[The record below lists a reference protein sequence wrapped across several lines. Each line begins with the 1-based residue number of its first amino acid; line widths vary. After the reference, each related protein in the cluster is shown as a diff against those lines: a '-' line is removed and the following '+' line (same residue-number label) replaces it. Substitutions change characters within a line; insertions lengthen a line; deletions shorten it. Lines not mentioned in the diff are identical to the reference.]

1 MYGRDSEGESLSSYD
16 GNDLK
21 AVETWV
27 KALNPWVCCAFGN
40 VYLSTLNTRKVI
52 YGVSFFLHGK
62 KILKIQLMI
71 RLQILCSSWS
81 SPSCKKLL
89 LLFLHKIFVIFVA
102 CYRYPGHRYFAKSYF
117 RRLLIMIIYPCFL
130 NRYPKKDIHGWCHQY
145 VFCCTSLYSGIL
157 CRWKKQIT
165 LLFTDNIAA
174 A

>member
-1 MYGRDSEGESLSSYD
+1 MLKFGQILNLMYVQDSEEESLSSYD

-27 KALNPWVCCAFGN
+27 KALNPWVCCALGN

-81 SPSCKKLL
+81 SPSCKILL
-89 LLFLHKIFVIFVA
+89 LLSLRKIFVIFVA
-102 CYRYPGHRYFAKSYF
+102 CYLYPGY
-117 RRLLIMIIYPCFL
+117 RRLLIMIIYSCFL
-130 NRYPKKDIHGWCHQY
+130 HRYPKKDING
-145 VFCCTSLYSGIL
+145 
-157 CRWKKQIT
+157 
-165 LLFTDNIAA
+165 
-174 A
+174 

>member
-1 MYGRDSEGESLSSYD
+1 MLKFGYILNLMYGRDSEEESLSSYD

-71 RLQILCSSWS
+71 RLQILWSSWS
-81 SPSCKKLL
+81 SPSCIKLVLLSLSKKFFCFHCLL
-89 LLFLHKIFVIFVA
+89 SSSWSSLFRKQLLSSTVDNDRIFMF
-102 CYRYPGHRYFAKSYF
+102 S
-117 RRLLIMIIYPCFL
+117 
-130 NRYPKKDIHGWCHQY
+130 
-145 VFCCTSLYSGIL
+145 S
-157 CRWKKQIT
+157 
-165 LLFTDNIAA
+165 
-174 A
+174 

>member
-1 MYGRDSEGESLSSYD
+1 MLKFGYILNLMYGRDSEEESLSSYD

-81 SPSCKKLL
+81 SPSCKKIVIVVLAQNYCYFLCLSSLSWSSLFCKKLL
-89 LLFLHKIFVIFVA
+89 SSTVD
-102 CYRYPGHRYFAKSYF
+102 
-117 RRLLIMIIYPCFL
+117 
-130 NRYPKKDIHGWCHQY
+130 N
-145 VFCCTSLYSGIL
+145 
-157 CRWKKQIT
+157 
-165 LLFTDNIAA
+165 DNIFMFSS
-174 A
+174 

>member
-1 MYGRDSEGESLSSYD
+1 MYGRDSEEESLSSYD

-21 AVETWV
+21 AVETLV

-40 VYLSTLNTRKVI
+40 VYLSTWNTRKVI

-71 RLQILCSSWS
+71 RLQILCTSWS
-81 SPSCKKLL
+81 SPSCKN
-89 LLFLHKIFVIFVA
+89 
-102 CYRYPGHRYFAKSYF
+102 CYCCPCAKFFYFH
-117 RRLLIMIIYPCFL
+117 RLLIMIIYPCFL
-130 NRYPKKDIHGWCHQY
+130 HRYPKKDIYGWCHHY
-145 VFCCTSLYSGIL
+145 VFCCTSLYSRIL

-174 A
+174 L

>member
-27 KALNPWVCCAFGN
+27 KALNPWVCCALGN

-81 SPSCKKLL
+81 SPSCKILL
-89 LLFLHKIFVIFVA
+89 LLSLRKIFVIFVA
-102 CYRYPGHRYFAKSYF
+102 CYLYPGY
-117 RRLLIMIIYPCFL
+117 RRLLIMIIYSCFL
-130 NRYPKKDIHGWCHQY
+130 HRYPKKDIHG
-145 VFCCTSLYSGIL
+145 
-157 CRWKKQIT
+157 
-165 LLFTDNIAA
+165 
-174 A
+174 